1 MLVPSIA
8 YGTLIGLVVGSI
20 WALALDAAI
29 STGLIFG
36 GIGGLVVG
44 FLLSILGEAVSS
56 REKITRSESA
66 FVAGSLLVTL
76 GMISAGIGLIVWL
89 IRVLFW

>member
-1 MLVPSIA
+1 M
-8 YGTLIGLVVGSI
+8 VGSI
-20 WALALDAAI
+20 WALALGVGI

-44 FLLSILGEAVSS
+44 LLLSIVGEAVSS
-56 REKITRSESA
+56 RENITGSESA

-76 GMISAGIGLIVWL
+76 GTISAAVGLIVWL
-89 IRVLFW
+89 IRLLLW